1 MFKQGHDCPIQFVV
15 EVSELRVAGRADSGV
30 NGE

>member
-1 MFKQGHDCPIQFVV
+1 MVNQGHDCPIQFLF
-15 EVSELRVAGRADSGV
+15 ELSELRVAGRADNGV

>member
-1 MFKQGHDCPIQFVV
+1 MGKQGHDCPIQFLF
-15 EVSELRVAGRADSGV
+15 ELSELRVTGRTDSGV